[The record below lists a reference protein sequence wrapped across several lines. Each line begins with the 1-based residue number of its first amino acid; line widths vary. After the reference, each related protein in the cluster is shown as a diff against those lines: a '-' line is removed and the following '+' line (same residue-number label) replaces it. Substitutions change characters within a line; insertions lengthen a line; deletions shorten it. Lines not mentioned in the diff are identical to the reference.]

1 MDTAR
6 YDAVY
11 QARIRIAVQGVARLQ
26 SLLEF
31 GYVPEHM
38 KPRAEEI
45 VSIYNALTA
54 ELDRLAFGPRPLAP
68 QEKEFIY

>member
-1 MDTAR
+1 MNIER
-6 YDAVY
+6 FNAVY
-11 QARIRIAVQGVARLQ
+11 RARAEVAIQGVARLQ

-54 ELDRLAFGPRPLAP
+54 ELDRMAYGPKSAR